1 MVSKR
6 LFLYYVVLALN
17 LSASTGPDSERPP
30 AEHPHQHHL
39 VRTLSLMDIIMVGI
53 AGMIGGAIFVLTGP
67 AIGLAGSAVILAFI
81 INAIITLFTAM
92 AYAELGSAMP
102 EAGGGYLWIREGLPR
117 PNAFISGWMAWFA
130 HIVAGSLYAV
140 GYGSFQFSLLKM
152 SGIIGD
158 QPLLGII
165 PLDKLIAVASIA
177 AFIFINVKGA
187 SETSKLGIIV
197 TVIQLGTIF
206 ALIGAGFLTI
216 SNNPEWNSNIL
227 SNFAPIGIGGIVAAM
242 GLTFI
247 AFEGY
252 EIIVQTGEEIK
263 NPKKNIPRAIF
274 ISLTLVVLLYCLVA
288 FVSIGAIFPQNIGDI
303 PAWKFIGLNGDLGIS
318 KAAELFLP
326 YGFFIILAGGIVSS
340 LAALNATTYS
350 SARVAFAMG
359 RHYNLPYQL
368 SKIHHKFKTPY
379 VATIISGIL
388 MAVVAYALPL
398 GQIALAAGVIFL
410 LLFTQVNIS
419 VITIRNMYGDK
430 LHYGFKTPFF
440 PFVPIIGVFLNSGLA
455 IYLLITEPFSWVIS
469 ALWIAIGFAV
479 YRIYTFRK
487 EIDHY
492 APIITSEGDLT
503 RKDFR
508 ILIPYT
514 PENPDRLTKYAI
526 RVAKENNG
534 EINILRVITV
544 PHQTPLSA
552 GIAFTESAARAFE
565 PLEKIID
572 KENILNHYFVRISHD
587 ATEAIL
593 STIEEQHI
601 DLLITDYETL
611 RRNKALQTLLTCNIL
626 AVLTGGGSDE
636 ELILEES
643 IAKEEKREEANP
655 ISERNRKNMVVL
667 YDGGDHSD
675 MVLKTA
681 SWLEHSGRFKV
692 IVLSIK
698 KKEEREHIGYSKI
711 DNEEIKNKKD
721 LEKEQHVQ
729 YLEQI
734 GVEFHEVFVSEKTQ
748 NNSEMFVKLILSSVN
763 ASQPDLVIMGKRVG
777 KFNVFDNPHFVSMLD
792 GLNCP
797 AIVARSFVI
806 PGVSRIKAALLRA
819 IHR

>member
-1 MVSKR
+1 MAEYRSNANDISEVP
-6 LFLYYVVLALN
+6 LPAN
-17 LSASTGPDSERPP
+17 L
-30 AEHPHQHHL
+30 HQRQL
-39 VRTLSLMDIIMVGI
+39 VRTLGLLDVVMIGI
-53 AGMIGGAIFVLTGP
+53 AGMIGGAIFVLVGP
-67 AIGLAGSAVILAFI
+67 AIGLAGSAVIIAFI
-81 INAIITLFTAM
+81 INGIITLFTAM
-92 AYAELGSAMP
+92 GYAELGSAMP
-102 EAGGGYLWIREGLPR
+102 EAGGGYLWVREGLPR

-140 GYGSFQFSLLKM
+140 GYGSFQFSLLQIL
-152 SGIIGD
+152 GIIGD

-165 PLDKLIAVASIA
+165 HLDKLIAVASIA
-177 AFIFINVKGA
+177 AFTYVNVKGA
-187 SETSKLGIIV
+187 SQTSKLGIIV

-227 SNFAPIGIGGIVAAM
+227 SNFAPIGIAGIVAAM

-303 PAWKFIGLNGDLGIS
+303 PAWKFIGQNGDLGIS

-368 SKIHHKFKTPY
+368 SEIHHKFKTPY

-398 GQIALAAGVIFL
+398 DQIALAAGVIFL

-419 VITIRNMYGDK
+419 VITIRKMYGDK

-440 PFVPIIGVFLNSGLA
+440 PFVPIIGVIVKLGLA
-455 IYLLITEPFSWVIS
+455 IYLLITQPFSWVIS
-469 ALWIAIGFAV
+469 VLWIAIGFAV
-479 YRIYTFRK
+479 YRIYSFRK

-514 PENPDRLTKYAI
+514 PENPDRLIKYAI
-526 RVAKENNG
+526 RVAKENDG

-587 ATEAIL
+587 STEALL
-593 STIEEQHI
+593 STIEEQRI

-636 ELILEES
+636 ELILEEF

-655 ISERNRKNMVVL
+655 ISETNRKNMVVL

-675 MVLKTA
+675 MVLRTA

-711 DNEEIKNKKD
+711 DNEDIKNKKEQ
-721 LEKEQHVQ
+721 EKEQHVQ

-748 NNSEMFVKLILSSVN
+748 NNSEKFANLILSSIN

-777 KFNVFDNPHFVSMLD
+777 KFNVFDDQHFVSMLD
-792 GLNCP
+792 GLNSP
-797 AIVARSFVI
+797 VIVARSFII
-806 PGVSRIKAALLRA
+806 PGISRIKSSLLRA

>member
-1 MVSKR
+1 MAEYRSNANDISEVP
-6 LFLYYVVLALN
+6 LPAN
-17 LSASTGPDSERPP
+17 L
-30 AEHPHQHHL
+30 HQRQL
-39 VRTLSLMDIIMVGI
+39 VRTLGLLDVVMIGI
-53 AGMIGGAIFVLTGP
+53 AGMIGGAIFVLVGP
-67 AIGLAGSAVILAFI
+67 AIGLAGSAVIIAFI
-81 INAIITLFTAM
+81 INGIITLFTAM
-92 AYAELGSAMP
+92 GYAELGSAMP
-102 EAGGGYLWIREGLPR
+102 EAGGGYLWVREGLPR

-140 GYGSFQFSLLKM
+140 GYGSFQFSLLQIF
-152 SGIIGD
+152 GIIGD

-165 PLDKLIAVASIA
+165 HLDKLIAVASIA
-177 AFIFINVKGA
+177 AFTYVNVKGA
-187 SETSKLGIIV
+187 SQTSKLGIIV
-197 TVIQLGTIF
+197 TAIQLGTIF

-227 SNFAPIGIGGIVAAM
+227 SNFAPVGIAGIVAAM

-303 PAWKFIGLNGDLGIS
+303 PAWKFIGQNGDLGIS

-368 SKIHHKFKTPY
+368 SEIHHKFKTPY

-398 GQIALAAGVIFL
+398 DQIALAAGVIFL

-419 VITIRNMYGDK
+419 VITIRKMYGDK

-440 PFVPIIGVFLNSGLA
+440 PFVPIIGVIVKLGLA
-455 IYLLITEPFSWVIS
+455 IYLLITQPFSWVIS
-469 ALWIAIGFAV
+469 VLWIAIGFAV
-479 YRIYTFRK
+479 YRIYSFRK

-514 PENPDRLTKYAI
+514 PENPDRLIKYAI
-526 RVAKENNG
+526 RVAKENDG

-593 STIEEQHI
+593 STIEEQRI

-611 RRNKALQTLLTCNIL
+611 RRNKTLQTLLTCNIL

-636 ELILEES
+636 ELILEEF

-655 ISERNRKNMVVL
+655 ISETNRKNMVVL

-675 MVLKTA
+675 MVLRTA

-711 DNEEIKNKKD
+711 DNEDIKNKKEQ
-721 LEKEQHVQ
+721 EKEQHVQ

-748 NNSEMFVKLILSSVN
+748 NNSEKFANLILSSIN

-777 KFNVFDNPHFVSMLD
+777 KFNVFDDQHFVSMLD
-792 GLNCP
+792 GLNSP
-797 AIVARSFVI
+797 VIVARSFII
-806 PGVSRIKAALLRA
+806 PGISRIKSSLLRA